1 MKHVW
6 RKLAAIC
13 LAAALFVTLLPGITA
28 EAATKNI
35 TLYVG
40 EQIYFTDYRDVAK
53 VSSSNSKVVKAAKDK
68 ENKRRVKRRL
78 RSRRPA
84 GRQS

>member
-6 RKLAAIC
+6 RKLTAIC

-28 EAATKNI
+28 EAATKNV

-40 EQIYFTDYRDVAK
+40 EQIYFTDYRDVSKA
-53 VSSSNSKVVKAAKDK
+53 SSSNSKVVKAEKHESDREK
-68 ENKRRVKRRL
+68 
-78 RSRRPA
+78 
-84 GRQS
+84 GG